1 MKLSSSG
8 ALYPTKLPNLGDGTD
23 LTDLNWTQKS
33 SAHVPTAGVLRKSKK
48 PRRYAIKNHLL
59 YCVAEPVFLFMLMLR
74 SSEMGKSG
82 NFELPK

>member
-48 PRRYAIKNHLL
+48 PRRYAIGIIS
-59 YCVAEPVFLFMLMLR
+59 CIAQR
-74 SSEMGKSG
+74 SRFFINAYAKE
-82 NFELPK
+82 